1 MGEEKRKYER
11 HNMECTGLAIIPGES
26 MQKIVIRDISMN
38 GIAFS
43 FRHLVNCYIN
53 DPIKI
58 FFYDRKTS
66 QLCSLDCTIRRVF
79 DEGSFLAI
87 GADFRWWRSLRSTRR
102 KVTDTLLQVNALT
115 VLSTED
121 R

>member
-79 DEGSFLAI
+79 DEDSFLAI
-87 GADFRWWRSLRSTRR
+87 GADFKEGQATIE
-102 KVTDTLLQVNALT
+102 KVVEKLKEYETD
-115 VLSTED
+115 SP
-121 R
+121 

>member
-1 MGEEKRKYER
+1 MD
-11 HNMECTGLAIIPGES
+11 CTGLAIIPGES

-43 FRHLVNCYIN
+43 FRHLVTCYIN

-79 DEGSFLAI
+79 DEGSFLAV
-87 GADFRWWRSLRSTRR
+87 GADFQEGQATIQKVIEKLREYEAEE
-102 KVTDTLLQVNALT
+102 QVL
-115 VLSTED
+115 V
-121 R
+121 